1 MRLKSRQG
9 RSLCSKGPFAR
20 SEPTLEPK
28 DDFHKA
34 DARMQSSAGPSLQ
47 RNAADGRQVTTT
59 TDSQFIRQ
67 NSGQRPSTHR
77 IPTDRASAGR
87 PMSRTW
93 NGSSVTESIKLM
105 PPTEPTKTLGLG

>member
-28 DDFHKA
+28 DDFHEA

-47 RNAADGRQVTTT
+47 GTAADGRQVTPP
-59 TDSQFIRQ
+59 TDSQLIRQ
-67 NSGQRPSTHR
+67 NSGQRSSIHR
-77 IPTDRASAGR
+77 IPTDRAAARR
-87 PMSRTW
+87 PMSQNW
-93 NGSSVTESIKLM
+93 NCSSWTESIKLM